1 MSPMDAHFVLKPME
15 IYDME
20 ERDEIPLDIRE
31 KPFTFDYQ
39 AHMNIEDNT
48 LLSMMYER
56 DELD

>member
-1 MSPMDAHFVLKPME
+1 MDAHFVLKPME

-39 AHMNIEDNT
+39 AHMNIEDT
-48 LLSMMYER
+48 ALLSMMYER

>member
-1 MSPMDAHFVLKPME
+1 
-15 IYDME
+15 ME
-20 ERDEIPLDIRE
+20 ERDEIPLDIGE

-39 AHMNIEDNT
+39 AYMRVENSS

>member
-1 MSPMDAHFVLKPME
+1 MSPMDANFVLRPME

-20 ERDEIPLDIRE
+20 ERDEIPRDISE
-31 KPFTFDYQ
+31 KPFMFDYQ
-39 AHMNIEDNT
+39 AHMNIEDNS